1 MMRFPRDLLETLAVV
16 AESGT
21 FDAAAQRLHVT
32 PSAVSQRIK
41 VLEQQLGRVLVVR
54 SKPVR
59 PTESGEALVRLAR
72 QLSLLE
78 HDAAAALRLEGGEG
92 DEPDS
97 GRAAFPSIPI
107 AVNADSLA
115 TWILPALARVAV
127 ERDIVVDIHREDQER
142 TAGLLAAGT
151 VMAAVTSRS
160 HPIPGCTVSAL
171 GAMSYRP
178 VATPTFAARW
188 FPRRAERGGIDPAA
202 LAVAPVVDFD
212 RTDELQSRYLRAAS
226 VRALSPPRH
235 YVPASSEF
243 AQAILLGMGWGMLP
257 GAQADAAVASGALV
271 DLDPS
276 GAVDVPLYWQQWNLR
291 SPALDAVA
299 EAVTTEAR
307 SALSAMTYTGRG
319 G

>member
-1 MMRFPRDLLETLAVV
+1 MRFPRDLLETLAVV
-16 AESGT
+16 VEAGT
-21 FDAAAQRLHVT
+21 FDAAAQRLNVT
-32 PSAVSQRIK
+32 PSAVSQRVK

-78 HDAAAALRLEGGEG
+78 HDATAALRLEG
-92 DEPDS
+92 DAPDD
-97 GRAAFPSIPI
+97 GGPAFTSIPI

-115 TWILPALARVAV
+115 TWILPALARVAA
-127 ERDIVVDIHREDQER
+127 ENDIIVDLHREDQER
-142 TAGLLAAGT
+142 TAGLLVAGT

-160 HPIPGCTVSAL
+160 HPIPGCTVTAL

-178 VATPTFAARW
+178 VAAPAFAARW
-188 FPRRAERGGIDPAA
+188 FGTGFDAAA

-226 VRALSPPRH
+226 VRTLSPPRH

-257 GAQADAAVASGALV
+257 RAQADAAVASGALV

-276 GAVDVPLYWQQWNLR
+276 GAVEVPLYWQQWNLR

-299 EAVTTEAR
+299 EAVTAEAR
-307 SALSAMTYTGRG
+307 SALSTMTYTGRG
-319 G
+319 S

>member
-16 AESGT
+16 VEAGT
-21 FDAAAQRLHVT
+21 FDAAAERLNVT

-59 PTESGEALVRLAR
+59 PTESGEALIRLAR

-78 HDAAAALRLEGGEG
+78 HDAAAALRLEGEASDDGL
-92 DEPDS
+92 
-97 GRAAFPSIPI
+97 AAFTSIPI

-115 TWILPALARVAV
+115 TWILPALARVAT
-127 ERDIVVDIHREDQER
+127 EHDIIVDIHREDQER
-142 TAGLLAAGT
+142 TAGLLVAGT

-160 HPIPGCTVSAL
+160 HPIPGCTVAAL

-178 VATPTFAARW
+178 VAAPAFADRW
-188 FPRRAERGGIDPAA
+188 FSGHADGSGLDAAA

-226 VRALSPPRH
+226 VRTLSPPRH

-257 GAQADAAVASGALV
+257 RAQADAAVASGALV

-276 GAVDVPLYWQQWNLR
+276 GAVEVPLYWQQWNLR

-299 EAVTTEAR
+299 EAVAREAR
-307 SALSAMTYTGRG
+307 SALSVMTYTGRG